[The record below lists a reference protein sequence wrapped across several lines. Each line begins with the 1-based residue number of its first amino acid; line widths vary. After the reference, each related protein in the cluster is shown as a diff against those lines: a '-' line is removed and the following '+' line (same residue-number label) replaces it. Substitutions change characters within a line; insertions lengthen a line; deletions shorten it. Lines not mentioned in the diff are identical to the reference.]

1 MSGSAGRLK
10 TPGSAIAGRLLG
22 LVVVL
27 TVAAGSGAVIG
38 IANAMDAAPTPQPVQ
53 EQMTTAAF
61 GEPESFQATLAV
73 QEPPQGTAGAPQ
85 PAGNPGA
92 GSRTISTPA
101 VNLMIPA
108 LAGASAGAA
117 TSGRSTLTCSRFDDP
132 KINWLLEQV
141 ATTRTENPAL
151 AQGADKLTAELQA
164 LLGRNLCASEAQ
176 VIINRLCADPA
187 VVKVMNA
194 MVNRMPFF
202 LKPMVGNP
210 CQADL
215 VEVLNKVG
223 RFVPGLSSD
232 PS

>member
-1 MSGSAGRLK
+1 MSRSDRGSRI
-10 TPGSAIAGRLLG
+10 PGSAIAGRLLG

-38 IANAMDAAPTPQPVQ
+38 IANAMDATPAPPVQ
-53 EQMTTAAF
+53 DQLTAPSE
-61 GEPESFQATLAV
+61 EPELFQATLAV
-73 QEPPQGTAGAPQ
+73 QEAPVNPATGAPL
-85 PAGNPGA
+85 PAGNSGGA
-92 GSRTISTPA
+92 RQNIAAP
-101 VNLMIPA
+101 VVDLKIPA

-117 TSGRSTLTCSRFDDP
+117 TSGRSAVKCSRFDDA

-141 ATTRTENPAL
+141 ANTKAENPAL
-151 AQGADKLTAELQA
+151 SQGADKLTAELRA
-164 LLGRNLCASEAQ
+164 LLGKNLCASEAQ
-176 VIINRLCADPA
+176 AIIKRLCGDPA

-202 LKPMVGNP
+202 LKPMVGDP
-210 CQADL
+210 CRADL